1 MDSFG
6 IVFSFFILSKF
17 TIGSRYDCNR
27 FSLHL
32 HLILVTFKVKDKRLM
47 KRIVL
52 LIFGWLSVMTAF
64 AADKPTLLTQ
74 VDQQKMMAW
83 TDSVFNTLSMDERI
97 GQLFMV
103 IADVKTTNQN
113 MQRLL
118 RYVNELNIGGVLFH
132 KGSPEV
138 QAQLTNRMQEASKVP
153 LLVSLDG
160 EWGLSMRLSGTP
172 RFPKNMMLGAIENDL
187 LIRKYGE
194 EVARQCKEM
203 GIHINFA
210 PDLDVNS
217 NVDNPVIGI
226 RSFGEDPAAVAD
238 KGIAYASGLEE
249 GGIMAV
255 AKHFPGHGDTSD
267 DSHET
272 LPVIYHSRARL
283 DSVELFPFKQYIQ
296 KGFAGVMT
304 AHLYIPA
311 LDKRKNLPSSLSEK
325 VVKGLLQ
332 DELGFQGLC
341 FTDALAMKGA
351 GNDKAENPCVKALL
365 AGNDILLAPY
375 APISDYKAVKE
386 AIEGGIIPMKL
397 VEDKCKKILQYKYVA
412 GLNRYQPIPL
422 KGLSDRL
429 NTAHAAWLAAQL
441 NAEAITLLK
450 NEDDVVPLKKLDQK
464 KIAVLSIGSGVTS
477 DFEETVSKYVKADY
491 FTITRSSSA
500 SKIQQIYTKL
510 DKYDLVICA
519 VHTVRIPESQAL
531 RKLAERKQLVYAF
544 FTIPYFCKSYKQ
556 SIEKAKAVV
565 MGYEGTPFAQ
575 QYAAQVI
582 FGGIGAKGKL
592 PVSIPDLYYAG
603 TGIFTEKVRLGY
615 HEPEAVGLNAE
626 RLAEI
631 GSIAEEGLQ
640 AKAYPGCQLLVA
652 KDGWIVYNRA
662 FGSYTYSKE
671 QPVTTESVYDLA
683 SASKAAGTLLAV
695 MKAYDE
701 KKFKLTDKIST
712 YIPELKDSNKSNIT
726 IRELLFHQ
734 SGLVPTINFYT
745 KAMEKGRFKPDLVS
759 SKSSPEYTWKVA
771 DGIYLEPSFQDT
783 ITQMI
788 KRSKLGPKRY
798 RYSCVNFILLKMMTE
813 EQLLRPMD
821 DVLESAFWAPLG
833 AWHTTY
839 NPLEKMD
846 SVEIV
851 PTEYDK
857 IVRHQLIRG
866 YVHDEAA
873 AFQGGVSGNAG
884 LFSNANDLAK
894 VLQLYLND
902 GSYGGE
908 QLLSA
913 ETVRLF
919 TQTKSPTCRRG
930 LGFDKPAT
938 GGKASPCGS
947 LASPSVY
954 GHTGFTGTCFW
965 VDPDQQLIYIFLS
978 NRVYP
983 TRSNNKLSSLNIRT
997 RIQDTIYK
1005 AIEKKEL

>member
-1 MDSFG
+1 
-6 IVFSFFILSKF
+6 
-17 TIGSRYDCNR
+17 
-27 FSLHL
+27 
-32 HLILVTFKVKDKRLM
+32 M

-52 LIFGWLSVMTAF
+52 LIFGWLSVMTGL

-160 EWGLSMRLSGTP
+160 EWGLSMRLSGTT

-272 LPVIYHSRARL
+272 LPVIYHSRTRL

-296 KGFAGVMT
+296 RGFAGVMT

-450 NEDDVVPLKKLDQK
+450 NEDDVVPLMKLDQK
-464 KIAVLSIGSGVTS
+464 KIAVLST
-477 DFEETVSKYVKADY
+477 
-491 FTITRSSSA
+491 
-500 SKIQQIYTKL
+500 
-510 DKYDLVICA
+510 
-519 VHTVRIPESQAL
+519 L
-531 RKLAERKQLVYAF
+531 RKL
-544 FTIPYFCKSYKQ
+544 
-556 SIEKAKAVV
+556 
-565 MGYEGTPFAQ
+565 
-575 QYAAQVI
+575 
-582 FGGIGAKGKL
+582 
-592 PVSIPDLYYAG
+592 
-603 TGIFTEKVRLGY
+603 
-615 HEPEAVGLNAE
+615 
-626 RLAEI
+626 
-631 GSIAEEGLQ
+631 
-640 AKAYPGCQLLVA
+640 
-652 KDGWIVYNRA
+652 
-662 FGSYTYSKE
+662 
-671 QPVTTESVYDLA
+671 
-683 SASKAAGTLLAV
+683 
-695 MKAYDE
+695 
-701 KKFKLTDKIST
+701 
-712 YIPELKDSNKSNIT
+712 
-726 IRELLFHQ
+726 
-734 SGLVPTINFYT
+734 
-745 KAMEKGRFKPDLVS
+745 
-759 SKSSPEYTWKVA
+759 
-771 DGIYLEPSFQDT
+771 
-783 ITQMI
+783 
-788 KRSKLGPKRY
+788 
-798 RYSCVNFILLKMMTE
+798 
-813 EQLLRPMD
+813 
-821 DVLESAFWAPLG
+821 
-833 AWHTTY
+833 
-839 NPLEKMD
+839 
-846 SVEIV
+846 
-851 PTEYDK
+851 
-857 IVRHQLIRG
+857 
-866 YVHDEAA
+866 
-873 AFQGGVSGNAG
+873 
-884 LFSNANDLAK
+884 
-894 VLQLYLND
+894 
-902 GSYGGE
+902 
-908 QLLSA
+908 
-913 ETVRLF
+913 
-919 TQTKSPTCRRG
+919 
-930 LGFDKPAT
+930 
-938 GGKASPCGS
+938 
-947 LASPSVY
+947 
-954 GHTGFTGTCFW
+954 
-965 VDPDQQLIYIFLS
+965 FLS
-978 NRVYP
+978 M
-983 TRSNNKLSSLNIRT
+983 
-997 RIQDTIYK
+997 
-1005 AIEKKEL
+1005 